1 MIYIISAT
9 ILICIY
15 ALYEFFEHKCILFN
29 HYKINL
35 GLNIKAAV
43 ISDIHNK
50 IFFPNVFAHLKAEAP
65 DFIFIP
71 GDVPIKSTGHYKKGL
86 KTLQR
91 LSKIAPV
98 YYSFGNHE
106 LSMRE
111 KFPEEFKNYLN
122 SLPEN
127 ITILNN
133 SHIRLTDTAEI
144 YGISLFCAAYKKGKF
159 PDYKKFPEFKFTDM
173 NKNAGV
179 LSINPDNKIS
189 ADTNPTVSNPTV
201 SNPAILNPTRKIL
214 LAHNPDFYEYYA
226 GINDWD
232 LIISGHNH
240 GGVIRLPFTDGI
252 IFPTFGIKHR
262 TKGIYNK
269 NHFVSAGA
277 GEHLIPARVF
287 NRCSIDILSL

>member
-1 MIYIISAT
+1 MKYIIFAA

-29 HYKINL
+29 HYKIDL
-35 GLNIKAAV
+35 GLNLKVAV

-50 IFFPNVFAHLKAEAP
+50 SFFKRVLTCIEKESP
-65 DFIFIP
+65 DYIFIP

-86 KTLQR
+86 KTLKT
-91 LSKIAPV
+91 LSEIAPIF
-98 YYSFGNHE
+98 YSFGNHE

-111 KFPEEFKNYLN
+111 RFPEEFKEYLR
-122 SLPEN
+122 SLPKN
-127 ITILNN
+127 VTLLND
-133 SHIRLTDTAEI
+133 SHIKLTDEAEI
-144 YGISLFCAAYKKGKF
+144 YGISLSRAVYKKGKF
-159 PDYKKFPEFKFTDM
+159 PDYKKFPKIYFADM
-173 NKNAGV
+173 NSVG
-179 LSINPDNKIS
+179 
-189 ADTNPTVSNPTV
+189 TNPSCE
-201 SNPAILNPTRKIL
+201 IPTRKIL

-226 GINDWD
+226 SIGNWD

-252 IFPTFGIKHR
+252 IFPTFGVKHR
-262 TKGIYNK
+262 TKGIYDK
-269 NHFVSAGA
+269 NHFVSVGA